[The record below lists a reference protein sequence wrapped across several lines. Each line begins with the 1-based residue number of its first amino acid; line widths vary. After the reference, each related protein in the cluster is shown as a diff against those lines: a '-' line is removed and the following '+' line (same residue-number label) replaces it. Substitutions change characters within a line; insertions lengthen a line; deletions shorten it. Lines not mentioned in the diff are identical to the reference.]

1 MKLNFLLL
9 LLVSTNVFA
18 QKSLNTRETSADTK
32 KDYTS
37 YHQQIRKAE
46 ELIVDQKYPEAVQVY
61 RLVFDSYEFLFLRD
75 CKVATQVA
83 LHAGET
89 DAAFYFLRSGFKNG
103 WELKSARKEAWLK
116 SSKGHPLWKRTVAEY
131 PRLRAVYLSR
141 ISPEIRQ
148 IVKEMFRKDQ
158 RKALGALFTFTS
170 AAQDRY
176 AEKKFAPH
184 SVKQMNKLI
193 AMMKTCGYP
202 GERLIGTE
210 NWASVIISHHN
221 SISEEHAIA
230 DTLYPYIR
238 PQLLAAIGKG
248 QVNPYEFAFMEDWYV
263 AVRSGHKEKAFGIL
277 QNNLTQPET
286 IKANEL
292 RDQAGLR
299 SLETQRKLSDIEK
312 LTGMQF
318 YIRHVH

>member
-1 MKLNFLLL
+1 MKICLLLL
-9 LLVSTNVFA
+9 LLVSTNVSA
-18 QKSLNTRETSADTK
+18 QNSLNPRKNSADTE
-32 KDYTS
+32 KDYNF
-37 YHQQIRKAE
+37 YQQQIRKAE
-46 ELIVDQKYPEAVQVY
+46 ELIADQRYADAVQVY
-61 RLVFDSYEFLFLRD
+61 RLVFDSYDFLFLRD

-89 DAAFYFLRSGFKNG
+89 DAAFDFLRSGFRNG
-103 WELKSARKEAWLK
+103 WELKSARKEKWPK
-116 SSKGHPLWKRTVAEY
+116 SFRNHPLWQQTVAEY
-131 PRLRAVYLSR
+131 PRLRAVYLTR
-141 ISPEIRQ
+141 ISPEIRE
-148 IVKEMFRKDQ
+148 IVREMFRKDQ

-176 AEKKFAPH
+176 AERKFAPH
-184 SVKQMNKLI
+184 SKKQINKLI

-221 SISEEHAIA
+221 SISEKHTVA

-238 PQLLAAIGKG
+238 PQLLAAISKG
-248 QVNPYEFAFMEDWYV
+248 QMNPYEFAFMEDWYV
-263 AVRSGHKEKAFGIL
+263 AVRSGNKQKAFGIL
-277 QNNLTQPET
+277 QNDLTQPET

-292 RDQAGLR
+292 RKELGLR
-299 SLETQRKLSDIEK
+299 SLETQRKLSDVEK

-318 YIRHVH
+318 YIRRVH